1 MKGGFFPDIDKPS
14 EPIAGNLHTYNFCED
29 LDISHSQIHS
39 LRESSPPPFPSHD
52 RAWRI
57 PVPLK
62 MRALRDLTNS

>member
-39 LRESSPPPFPSHD
+39 LRESSPYTAHHPFRPTIVHGES
-52 RAWRI
+52 RF
-57 PVPLK
+57 P
-62 MRALRDLTNS
+62 